1 MNLIFNSLLLVEGL
15 PEAITVQETYR
26 TGSFIKGMELALLL

>member
-1 MNLIFNSLLLVEGL
+1 MNLIFNNLLLIEGL

-26 TGSFIKGMELALLL
+26 TGSFIKSKEFALLL